1 MLGSERLHPL
11 MYFGKCSMKNCMSER
26 LMSKNN
32 NEFQKKKIKEQSFK
46 YNENNRKK
54 NINLKRTN

>member
-32 NEFQKKKIKEQSFK
+32 NEFQKKKLK
-46 YNENNRKK
+46 NNHSNTMKITGKK
-54 NINLKRTN
+54 ILI